1 MKTILLIIIAVALVF
16 IAEDV
21 GRIREMQEIETLS
34 RIVKETN
41 DTTVLNKADSILQI
55 RMKNYD

>member
-1 MKTILLIIIAVALVF
+1 MKATLLIIIAVAIVF

-21 GRIREMQEIETLS
+21 CRTREMQEIETLS

-55 RMKNYD
+55 KIKAL

>member
-1 MKTILLIIIAVALVF
+1 MKTILLIITAITLVF

-21 GRIREMQEIETLS
+21 CRIREMQEIETLS

-55 RMKNYD
+55 RMKRL

>member
-1 MKTILLIIIAVALVF
+1 MKVLLLIIIAVALVF

-21 GRIREMQEIETLS
+21 CRIREMQEIETLS
-34 RIVKETN
+34 RIVRETN

-55 RMKNYD
+55 RMKAL

>member
-1 MKTILLIIIAVALVF
+1 MKVLLLIIIAVASVF

-21 GRIREMQEIETLS
+21 YRIREMQDIETLS

-55 RMKNYD
+55 RMKRL